1 MQRWLVIVI
10 AVCVTTAVYFTIR
23 YGLRPKAIPIM
34 NLTQVQDPE
43 QLGADIYKRL
53 RQNVRAD
60 RVILLGSG
68 QGMGDEDVK
77 IWAGFIKAAQADKET
92 IQELSLK
99 DMPPEKEETIKRIK
113 ELTSA
118 AKLVVVRG
126 MTPEVSHLVENSWSK
141 ILDKQFKHPVLS
153 IATLRLGISQTD
165 MEDFQT
171 QCLDATDDSGHR
183 KLDCAAQRVTR
194 KNLKKKPDPTKAWAV
209 MERHGL
215 KEYLLFI
222 HRP

>member
-1 MQRWLVIVI
+1 MQRWLVIII

-23 YGLRPKAIPIM
+23 YGLRPKAIPII
-34 NLTQVQDPE
+34 NLTQFEDPE
-43 QLGADIYKRL
+43 QIGLAIYKRL

-60 RVILLGSG
+60 RVILLGSS
-68 QGMGDEDVK
+68 QGMAEEDEK

-92 IQELSLK
+92 IEELSLK
-99 DMPPEKEETIKRIK
+99 DMPPDKEETIKQIK
-113 ELTSA
+113 GLTA
-118 AKLVVVRG
+118 ARKLVVVRG
-126 MTPEVSHLVENSWSK
+126 LTPEVSHLVDNSWSR
-141 ILDKQFKHPVLS
+141 ILDKHFKHPVLS
-153 IATLRLGISQTD
+153 IATMRLGISLAD
-165 MEDFQT
+165 ADDLQT
-171 QCLDATDDSGHR
+171 QCLDASDDDGHR

-194 KNLKKKPDPTKAWAV
+194 KNLKKKPAPDKIWAV